1 MRPRDEGGFTLLEI
15 LVAMAV
21 FALSSTALVASIS
34 GEINGTARI
43 DEMFAAS
50 VVADNELAE
59 FTMKGLWPSES
70 WTSGEETFMGRTW
83 YWRYH
88 AVKTGDPKLGA
99 GDTEVHADKDYKAS
113 IAGLRTDVSR

>member
-1 MRPRDEGGFTLLEI
+1 MRLRDEGGFTLLEI

-59 FTMKGLWPSES
+59 FSLKGSGRRRAGQAARRRSWAAPGTGATMP
-70 WTSGEETFMGRTW
+70 
-83 YWRYH
+83 
-88 AVKTGDPKLGA
+88 
-99 GDTEVHADKDYKAS
+99 
-113 IAGLRTDVSR
+113 

>member
-1 MRPRDEGGFTLLEI
+1 MRLRDEGGFTLLEI

-59 FTMKGLWPSES
+59 FSLKDLAVGELDKRRGDVHGPHLVLALPCREDRRSEPCR
-70 WTSGEETFMGRTW
+70 SG
-83 YWRYH
+83 H
-88 AVKTGDPKLGA
+88 
-99 GDTEVHADKDYKAS
+99 
-113 IAGLRTDVSR
+113 